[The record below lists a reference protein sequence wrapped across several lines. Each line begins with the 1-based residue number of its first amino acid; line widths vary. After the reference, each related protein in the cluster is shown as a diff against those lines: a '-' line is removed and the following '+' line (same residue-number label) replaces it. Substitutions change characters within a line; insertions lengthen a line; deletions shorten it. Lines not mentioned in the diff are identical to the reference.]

1 MARGHRY
8 GDARDRGATSTAGG
22 ERESAERPPEPTG
35 RSAAST
41 ADDTGASTTEGSE
54 DRPGAE
60 ETVLVRLPEL
70 LEVLSVRLEALKSAI
85 VAEADDETVI
95 EIAEGLWTIVDE
107 ALDVLETIDFEELPD
122 AIDFEEFP
130 DAIEAEKFSSAIQA
144 GDAARAID
152 LAELYEA
159 VDLRELWRAVDLTS
173 LRKEERELREEIERF
188 LEENGE
194 AIGADDGSASD
205 DDENGESDLLR
216 NTANAF
222 LGAESRQQA
231 LQQRIGK
238 AIDAFRVALLETHA
252 TIRDLYEANQRK
264 LGGSGRHSGSRNPTA
279 RSTRSRGP
287 LPDSISTRVS
297 TVPRRVRHS
306 RTKPRPRIY
315 GRRFERVRR

>member
-8 GDARDRGATSTAGG
+8 GDARDRGPTSTAGG
-22 ERESAERPPEPTG
+22 ERETAERPPEPTG
-35 RSAAST
+35 RTVEPSPDGSDEPT
-41 ADDTGASTTEGSE
+41 TGESE
-54 DRPGAE
+54 DHPGTE
-60 ETVLVRLPEL
+60 ETVLVRLPAL
-70 LEVLSVRLEALKSAI
+70 LETLSVRLETLKSAI

-95 EIAEGLWTIVDE
+95 EVAEGLWTIVDE

-122 AIDFEEFP
+122 AIDFEELP
-130 DAIEAEKFSSAIQA
+130 DAIEAEKLSSAIQA

-159 VDLRELWRAVDLTS
+159 VDLRELWRAVDLTA
-173 LRKEERELREEIERF
+173 LRKEERELREVIERF

-205 DDENGESDLLR
+205 DENGEDELLR
-216 NTANAF
+216 NTSNVF

-252 TIRDLYEANQRK
+252 TVRDLYEANQRK
-264 LGGSGRHSGSRNPTA
+264 LGGSGRRSGSRNPTA

-287 LPDSISTRVS
+287 VPDSISTRVS

>member
-8 GDARDRGATSTAGG
+8 GDARDRGPTSTAGG
-22 ERESAERPPEPTG
+22 ERETTERPPEPTG
-35 RSAAST
+35 RTVDPSPDGS
-41 ADDTGASTTEGSE
+41 DEPTTEESE

-60 ETVLVRLPEL
+60 EAVLVRLPAL
-70 LEVLSVRLEALKSAI
+70 LEVLSVRLEALTSVI

-95 EIAEGLWTIVDE
+95 EVAEGLWTIVDE
-107 ALDVLETIDFEELPD
+107 ALDVLETIDFEELPE
-122 AIDFEEFP
+122 AIDFEELP
-130 DAIEAEKFSSAIQA
+130 DAIEAEKLSSAIQA

-159 VDLRELWRAVDLTS
+159 VDLRELWRAVDLAA
-173 LRKEERELREEIERF
+173 LRKEERELREVIERF
-188 LEENGE
+188 FEENGE

-205 DDENGESDLLR
+205 DENGESAFLR
-216 NTANAF
+216 NTANVF

-238 AIDAFRVALLETHA
+238 AIDAFRIALLETHA
-252 TIRDLYEANQRK
+252 TVRDLYEANQRK

-287 LPDSISTRVS
+287 FPDSISTRVS

>member
-22 ERESAERPPEPTG
+22 ERETTERPPEPTG
-35 RSAAST
+35 RTVERSPDGSDGPT
-41 ADDTGASTTEGSE
+41 TGESE
-54 DRPGAE
+54 DRPGVE
-60 ETVLVRLPEL
+60 GTVLVRLPAL

-95 EIAEGLWTIVDE
+95 EVAEGLWTIVDE

-122 AIDFEEFP
+122 AIDFEELP
-130 DAIEAEKFSSAIQA
+130 DAIEAEKLSSAIEA

-159 VDLRELWRAVDLTS
+159 VDLRELWRAVDLAA
-173 LRKEERELREEIERF
+173 LRREERELREVIERF

-205 DDENGESDLLR
+205 DENGESELLR
-216 NTANAF
+216 NTANVF

-252 TIRDLYEANQRK
+252 TVRDLYEANQRK

-287 LPDSISTRVS
+287 FPDSISTRVS